1 MLTVSHI
8 PVAIDK
14 DRHKI
19 DADNGNEND
28 NGADENSIK

>member
-1 MLTVSHI
+1 MLRESHI

-28 NGADENSIK
+28 NDAEENSIK